1 MMRIKITLKGK
12 DNLEIPYNY
21 NYALSSL
28 IYNTIADSDLAK
40 RLHSS
45 NSFKFFT
52 FSQINVKQSAFNKN
66 GIIAKK
72 GILSFYLSS
81 PSEKLIKNFA
91 RGFLENEI
99 NFLNEKMNT
108 LNIELI
114 KTSSFNDKEI
124 FNTLSPIIIRKKRDE
139 NGKIKIWDLPPSDDF
154 FKGIE
159 NNLIKKYCI
168 FNKINQTNKQIKA
181 YSEMA
186 NVKRKRI
193 TINKGNHTTYHRA
206 YLMDLILEGDKELL
220 KFAYDA
226 GLGEKNSMGFGMID
240 IADMKP
246 KN

>member
-28 IYNTIADSDLAK
+28 IYNRIADSDLAK

-52 FSQINVKQSAFNKN
+52 FSQINVKQPTFNKN
-66 GIIAKK
+66 GIIAKN
-72 GILSFYLSS
+72 GIISFYLSS
-81 PSEKLIKNFA
+81 PSDKLIKNFTS
-91 RGFLENEI
+91 GFLENKI
-99 NFLNEKMNT
+99 NFLNEKMNI
-108 LNIELI
+108 LNVEMIRMP
-114 KTSSFNDKEI
+114 SFNNKMK
-124 FNTLSPIIIRKKRDE
+124 FNTISPIIIRSKRE
-139 NGKIKIWDLPPSDDF
+139 INGDIKIWDLAPSDEF
-154 FKGIE
+154 FKRLE
-159 NNLIKKYCI
+159 KNLIKKYCNY
-168 FNKINQTNKQIKA
+168 NKIDQTNKQLNA

-193 TINKGNHTTYHRA
+193 RINKGNQTTYHRA
-206 YLMDLILEGDKELL
+206 YLMDLVLEGDNDLI

-240 IADMKP
+240 MTII
-246 KN
+246 